1 MAEKKNALEEQLQ
14 IKSAYEA
21 GLALYRKGEFSQ
33 AKEAFV
39 ALHNIS
45 NDSPSKTMAERC
57 QEYVAAP
64 PENWLGIAVMKE
76 K

>member
-1 MAEKKNALEEQLQ
+1 MAEKKNSLEEQLQ

-21 GLALYRKGEFSQ
+21 GLALYRKGEFNQ

-39 ALHNIS
+39 ALYNIS
-45 NDSPSKTMAERC
+45 NDIPSKTMAERC
-57 QEYVAAP
+57 QEYVAVP
-64 PENWLGIAVMKE
+64 PKNWLGIAVMKE